1 MNHFQYW
8 FSFKETKWN
17 WSTTRERATAAY
29 YREPTNQH
37 MASNPGNIRGED
49 GHFDNVLTFVR
60 DQKGTLSWCSRFLCR
75 LGNPP
80 NVEMCWIWLRWW
92 SIIFTRETCS
102 CPSSRS
108 SSCSSKRRYIDIH
121 RKQEPI
127 TRSVYMHL
135 LLDFFRIFASSRKTI
150 TYGKLLIGWKG
161 SCTSLNITQFA
172 YSSCYKRINI
182 IYFCSWAPV
191 KNKYFDKVQ
200 FQFLRLPSTANN
212 HPILLTSWSLVNLGF
227 LFPNYLPNYRL
238 FKVSFLFRFFHR
250 SYSRFSN
257 ILVNSHSTGYV
268 C

>member
-1 MNHFQYW
+1 
-8 FSFKETKWN
+8 
-17 WSTTRERATAAY
+17 
-29 YREPTNQH
+29 
-37 MASNPGNIRGED
+37 MASNPGHIRGED

-135 LLDFFRIFASSRKTI
+135 LLDFFRIFASS
-150 TYGKLLIGWKG
+150 
-161 SCTSLNITQFA
+161 QFA
-172 YSSCYKRINI
+172 YSSCCERINI

-200 FQFLRLPSTANN
+200 FQILRLPSTANY

-238 FKVSFLFRFFHR
+238 LKYHFCFAFFIVLIAVFLIFWWIHIRR
-250 SYSRFSN
+250 GTS
-257 ILVNSHSTGYV
+257 VK
-268 C
+268 